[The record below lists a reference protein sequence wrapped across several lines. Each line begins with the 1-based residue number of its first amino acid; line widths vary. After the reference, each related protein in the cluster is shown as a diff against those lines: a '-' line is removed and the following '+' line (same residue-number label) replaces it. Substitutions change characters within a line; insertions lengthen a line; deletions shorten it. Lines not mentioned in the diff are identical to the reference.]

1 MLPTRHSKGCTTYS
15 TVGAEQTKAF
25 AKPSLGLFTQ
35 RTLISAKR
43 QWKMTKYLGTWHS
56 LRLIHSTE
64 EITLLTIN
72 ARYNYSLCQYPTKVT
87 FELYRPQLSAGR
99 PAERQLSG
107 SEPLFPVLQ
116 AGAAASLAERVMELV
131 SIGIIIKESQQE
143 DKSLGSSQTLPLEK
157 PTMQHCRKGNWE
169 SCTGRT
175 ERRWRLRKRFEY
187 SIQRRRENSRKAGY
201 PL

>member
-1 MLPTRHSKGCTTYS
+1 
-15 TVGAEQTKAF
+15 
-25 AKPSLGLFTQ
+25 
-35 RTLISAKR
+35 
-43 QWKMTKYLGTWHS
+43 MTKYLGTWHS

-87 FELYRPQLSAGR
+87 SEMYRPQLSAGG

-143 DKSLGSSQTLPLEK
+143 DKSLGSS
-157 PTMQHCRKGNWE
+157 N
-169 SCTGRT
+169 SSTG
-175 ERRWRLRKRFEY
+175 EAHYAALQEGKLGKLH
-187 SIQRRRENSRKAGY
+187 RENREKMKAQEKI
-201 PL
+201 